1 MLAVS
6 LSRVSSCLA
15 ESGLHWLTQ
24 VQKSPPWYIDQMYQS
39 DDTAEHMQRLGFNV
53 VRLGFM
59 WSGYNPAPGV
69 FNQTYID
76 VIKKTVHRLT
86 QHGVYS
92 LLNVQVDRN

>member
-1 MLAVS
+1 
-6 LSRVSSCLA
+6 
-15 ESGLHWLTQ
+15 
-24 VQKSPPWYIDQMYQS
+24 MYQS
-39 DDTAEHMQRLGFNV
+39 DATAEHMQRLGFNV

-76 VIKKTVHRLT
+76 VIKKTVHRLA

-92 LLNVQVDRN
+92 LLNVQVGRTSIDLLLSQFLCGADGRIEFRLLLLRRCTAVGGQ